1 MLFNSRCEHLIEKP
15 PHKKD
20 CSDKGKDKTIVRHFC
35 NAQRDEINNPIPII
49 KCPEDCPFF
58 EDKTI

>member
-1 MLFNSRCEHLIEKP
+1 MLFNLRCEHLIEKQP
-15 PHKKD
+15 TKKD
-20 CSDKGKDKTIVRHFC
+20 CSKEGKDKTINRHFC

-58 EDKTI
+58 EVKTI